1 METKLNHPH
10 GAPQASANSLYCASL
25 FKLQLLPG
33 GRGALITR
41 HLWKT
46 TRDMHAS
53 INIHL
58 HVPTTSQLG
67 EAEGWRGGK
76 GKAVSENKQAGT
88 SERDK

>member
-1 METKLNHPH
+1 
-10 GAPQASANSLYCASL
+10 
-25 FKLQLLPG
+25 
-33 GRGALITR
+33 
-41 HLWKT
+41 
-46 TRDMHAS
+46 MHAS

-88 SERDK
+88 SER